1 MAMRMQTNEMAY
13 GAYGSQ
19 GATENRIKDYQNFLS
34 NAPIQ
39 CFNCKPSE
47 DGKVEVTLKN
57 LANFSQIFVIACDKD
72 SFVERQIDVCQ
83 LL

>member
-1 MAMRMQTNEMAY
+1 MQTNEMAY

-47 DGKVEVTLKN
+47 DGKVEGICEVHRSRVGVALEP
-57 LANFSQIFVIACDKD
+57 C
-72 SFVERQIDVCQ
+72 
-83 LL
+83 